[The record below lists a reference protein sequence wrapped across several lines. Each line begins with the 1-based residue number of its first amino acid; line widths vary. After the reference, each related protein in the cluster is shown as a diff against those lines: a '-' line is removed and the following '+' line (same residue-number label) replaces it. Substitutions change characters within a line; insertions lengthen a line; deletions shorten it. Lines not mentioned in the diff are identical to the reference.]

1 MVDVMSRG
9 VRRVLAGVML
19 LGVVVLTSS
28 CHLQIGCR
36 VYRLF
41 EPTPTSGLTVDDSAC
56 TAAPPPVVPEAPVA
70 ILLPAVGLG
79 AAGVVLVR
87 RRRRPDA

>member
-1 MVDVMSRG
+1 MRRG
-9 VRRVLAGVML
+9 LRRILAGVML
-19 LGVVVLTSS
+19 LGVIVLTSS
-28 CHLQIGCR
+28 CHLQIGCH

-41 EPTPTSGLTVDDSAC
+41 EPTATSGLTVDDSGC
-56 TAAPPPVVPEAPVA
+56 VTAPPPVVPEAPIAV
-70 ILLPAVGLG
+70 LLPMVGLG